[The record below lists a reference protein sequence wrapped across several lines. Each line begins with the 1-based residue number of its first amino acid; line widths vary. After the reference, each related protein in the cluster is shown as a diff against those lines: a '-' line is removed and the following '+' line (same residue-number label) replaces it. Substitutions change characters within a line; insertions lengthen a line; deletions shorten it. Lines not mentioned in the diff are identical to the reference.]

1 MSNANHIVDYYRA
14 NRCIRLG
21 EWFDDHKCMLDLI
34 TDRIATLCMEY
45 CEDDKSAEYAMCD
58 ILDISSAL
66 NEVQKSYK
74 KAMNTMPGFDE
85 FRTNPEVYTEHPMA
99 CRDHRKTVIAKW
111 EEKPE
116 AKPKTTKA
124 KASTGK

>member
-45 CEDDKSAEYAMCD
+45 CEDDKSAEYAMCLSL
-58 ILDISSAL
+58 IHI
-66 NEVQKSYK
+66 
-74 KAMNTMPGFDE
+74 
-85 FRTNPEVYTEHPMA
+85 
-99 CRDHRKTVIAKW
+99 
-111 EEKPE
+111 
-116 AKPKTTKA
+116 
-124 KASTGK
+124 